1 MGGLPFKKWGINA
14 KLYLFKQNQKT
25 ENMKKL
31 FIVLAVAALASC
43 NNGKDENSTATSTTT
58 ESTTTTA
65 ASTTTETATTVSS
78 ATTTDAPSTTA
89 TTGK

>member
-31 FIVLAVAALASC
+31 FFVLAVAALAAC
-43 NNGKDENSTATSTTT
+43 NNGKDADSTSTSATT
-58 ESTTTTA
+58 DSGTTTSA
-65 ASTTTETATTVSS
+65 ATTTETATTISS
-78 ATTTDAPSTTA
+78 TTTTDSPSTTA
-89 TTGK
+89 K